1 MWLLLSLLISLQYS
15 RYCSSMLIAIL
26 SLIHANDVDLAPV
39 GLVAAVIIT
48 LGLSTSTL
56 REQKVDWSGALSC
69 RLGERTV
76 PEAGQLLNFC
86 GLRVFQI
93 NKKKKNCEPYAF
105 GWNFATWPKSS
116 SSAFKKLSWQS
127 TGSQIQNKLSCRRRW
142 KATALKRR
150 IHQLLLTPQ
159 RMCKSRV
166 PSGRLN

>member
-93 NKKKKNCEPYAF
+93 NKKKKTVNRM
-105 GWNFATWPKSS
+105 
-116 SSAFKKLSWQS
+116 LSVG
-127 TGSQIQNKLSCRRRW
+127 T
-142 KATALKRR
+142 
-150 IHQLLLTPQ
+150 LLLGQKVHP
-159 RMCKSRV
+159 V
-166 PSGRLN
+166 PSKNSPGRVQDLRYRINLVAGGGGKPQL